1 MMFDK
6 VGNRVTYDLNQDTG
20 KWRMSPL
27 TFNYYNYSATENLEL
42 GPVGVL
48 NTD

>member
-6 VGNRVTYDLNQDTG
+6 VGNRVTYDMNKDTG
-20 KWRMSPL
+20 KWRMAPL
-27 TFNYYNYSATENLEL
+27 SFYAYEPTENLEL

>member
-1 MMFDK
+1 MMMFDK
-6 VGNRVTYDLNQDTG
+6 VGNRVTYDLNKDTG
-20 KWRMSPL
+20 KWRMVPL
-27 TFNYYNYSATENLEL
+27 SFYGYNATNNLEL

>member
-1 MMFDK
+1 MMYDK
-6 VGNRVTYDLNQDTG
+6 VGNRVTYDYNKDTG
-20 KWRMSPL
+20 KWRMRPL
-27 TFNYYNYSATENLEL
+27 DFYGNIIPVENLEL